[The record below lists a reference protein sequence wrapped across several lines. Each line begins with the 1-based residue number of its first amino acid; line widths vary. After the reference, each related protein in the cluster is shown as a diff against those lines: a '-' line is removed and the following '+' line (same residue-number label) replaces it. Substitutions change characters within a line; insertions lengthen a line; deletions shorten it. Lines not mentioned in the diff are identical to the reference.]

1 MNINA
6 TQTQYA
12 QDYASCEKN
21 YLLLITLFARKIKAG
36 NNQAMKGYINACR
49 AYGYL
54 AQNKKLTLVD
64 LAYIKT
70 ITDEAIKVLCPE
82 N

>member
-1 MNINA
+1 MNIND

-12 QDYASCEKN
+12 HAYASCEKN
-21 YLLLITLFARKIKAG
+21 YLLLITLFAGKIKAG
-36 NNQAMKGYINACR
+36 DNQAMKGYINACR

-64 LAYIKT
+64 LAFIKKVT
-70 ITDEAIKVLCPE
+70 KEAIKVLCYK